1 MRSMQQVQVAG
12 IGSVVTV
19 QTREPQPKP
28 GWVQIRTLL
37 AGICGSDTHAVAGH
51 HPLLP
56 PPYCPGHEAVGVV
69 SKVGAGVSE
78 GLVGQRVI
86 LKPNVACG
94 KCINCADG
102 LSNACQQL
110 AWIGCDPSGEL
121 PGAMAECFV
130 APESNVYLAPDDVT
144 DTQAVLVECL
154 ATPIHA
160 ARIAGD
166 LSGARVL
173 VLGAGTIGLFSVIA
187 ARWAGA
193 KTVVATDLSAYKRE
207 RAQRHGADIAIDGQS
222 PDVAEAVRSACGG
235 RVDAVFDCV
244 ATANSMTQALTVV
257 RRAATILIVGVPAAS
272 FKMPMPYVQDWE
284 LRVQGCANY
293 NEDDFAAAVALGS
306 RIPAAEIIAKRCDF
320 DCSAAAFAEAAVHT
334 SGKVVIGPA
343 GTAQHEGEKGYE

>member
-28 GWVQIRTLL
+28 GWVQIRTVL

-56 PPYCPGHEAVGVV
+56 PPYFPGHEAVGVV

-94 KCINCADG
+94 QCINCTDG
-102 LSNACQQL
+102 RSNACQQL

-130 APESNVYLAPDDVT
+130 APEGNVYLAPDDVT
-144 DTQAVLVECL
+144 DAQAVLVECL

-193 KTVVATDLSAYKRE
+193 KTVVATDLAAHKRE
-207 RAQRHGADIAIDGQS
+207 RAQRYGADIAIDGQS

-235 RVDAVFDCV
+235 RVDVVFDCV

-272 FKMPMPYVQDWE
+272 FKVPMSYVQDWE

-293 NEDDFAAAVALGS
+293 NEHDFAAAVALGS

-320 DCSAAAFAEAAVHT
+320 DCSAAAFAQAAVHT

-343 GTAQHEGEKGYE
+343 GRAQHEGEKGYE